1 MNGNKNVFINLSE
14 FLDSENVQNEN
25 KYKNTK

>member
-1 MNGNKNVFINLSE
+1 MNSNENVFINLSE
-14 FLDSENVQNEN
+14 FLDSENVQNEK